1 MPNDIRPDPNAV
13 LAETEKARRGKLK
26 LFLGMAPGVG
36 KTYAMLAEARQV
48 RASGHEILIGWVDTH
63 GRTETQALTEG
74 LDILPRRRA
83 RRGSMEVGAL
93 DIDEILRR
101 RPPIVVIDE
110 MPHSNPP
117 GSRHPKR
124 WQDIEEILDMG
135 IDVWSALNIQ
145 HLESLNGVVA
155 RVTGVTVSETVPDRI
170 FDEAD
175 EVRFIDLP
183 PDDLINRLQA
193 GKIYL
198 PKVVERAKEA
208 FFRKSNLVALREL
221 ALRCMASRMESQIR
235 SERLRST
242 RRSVEDTNYGLL
254 LAMEFVSEEAV
265 REAARLARALSAR
278 WHVVWFDGG
287 FGVDRS
293 ESDAVADLLK
303 FAESL
308 GAVCDNVAGD
318 YGVEVGRY
326 AREHNLS
333 LVAVVAAG
341 GWGLTRRRRQLKRH
355 APELNLIAFA
365 SLGRIHAS
373 LSQRLKIWLSGF
385 TLGFDGYWQAAL
397 VVIALGAF
405 LYPMRE
411 VMEPTNHGMIYLLGV
426 LFAGVRFGSGPAA
439 LAAVLSVIIFD
450 FSVIA
455 PFWSFTVDDSQYII
469 TFAVMLIVGLVAGQ
483 LVGRG
488 RLMAKTAN
496 RREHQTRMLYDA
508 SRELSQTLIVEE
520 ALRVL
525 SGTLLRHLRI
535 ESEFWRPTWPDDEA
549 KREHPDEL
557 ELVRVEAALKGVD
570 PAVVRW
576 CYEHHHPA
584 GAGTQTLAS
593 SPCWYLPMQAGGKVL
608 AVMAVRTAEGSALG
622 DASTRRLVETLATL
636 GAQTL
641 LRLEASA
648 EARQTLISMEAERLR
663 HSLIQSLSHDLRTPI
678 TMLKVAAEGLVAKL
692 RGGRHAGALETAESL
707 LEGSSRM
714 ERLVANLLEMARLQT
729 GAIQLSRCW
738 IPAEELF
745 GTALAEQGERLR
757 GYRVKTEVD
766 EDCPLVYG
774 DEVLLVRVLSNLLD
788 NAVKYCPAGSSIL
801 LSARRRGD
809 LLALTVA
816 DNGPGLPDGDPQRLF
831 DPFRRGR
838 KEASVAGVGL
848 GLAICRTIARAHD
861 AQIYATSSS
870 MGGAAFTLMLPMV
883 PLEEA
888 LDDEEVVLARGREDA
903 DEPLDPPLA
912 ATVCDK
918 TASTVRAA
926 LGKIV
931 VKKQNSDNK
940 TAPSGGNEPTEEV
953 EAGGG
958 RP

>member
-1 MPNDIRPDPNAV
+1 
-13 LAETEKARRGKLK
+13 
-26 LFLGMAPGVG
+26 
-36 KTYAMLAEARQV
+36 
-48 RASGHEILIGWVDTH
+48 
-63 GRTETQALTEG
+63 
-74 LDILPRRRA
+74 
-83 RRGSMEVGAL
+83 
-93 DIDEILRR
+93 
-101 RPPIVVIDE
+101 
-110 MPHSNPP
+110 
-117 GSRHPKR
+117 
-124 WQDIEEILDMG
+124 
-135 IDVWSALNIQ
+135 
-145 HLESLNGVVA
+145 
-155 RVTGVTVSETVPDRI
+155 
-170 FDEAD
+170 
-175 EVRFIDLP
+175 
-183 PDDLINRLQA
+183 
-193 GKIYL
+193 
-198 PKVVERAKEA
+198 
-208 FFRKSNLVALREL
+208 
-221 ALRCMASRMESQIR
+221 
-235 SERLRST
+235 
-242 RRSVEDTNYGLL
+242 
-254 LAMEFVSEEAV
+254 
-265 REAARLARALSAR
+265 
-278 WHVVWFDGG
+278 
-287 FGVDRS
+287 
-293 ESDAVADLLK
+293 
-303 FAESL
+303 
-308 GAVCDNVAGD
+308 
-318 YGVEVGRY
+318 
-326 AREHNLS
+326 
-333 LVAVVAAG
+333 
-341 GWGLTRRRRQLKRH
+341 
-355 APELNLIAFA
+355 
-365 SLGRIHAS
+365 
-373 LSQRLKIWLSGF
+373 
-385 TLGFDGYWQAAL
+385 
-397 VVIALGAF
+397 
-405 LYPMRE
+405 
-411 VMEPTNHGMIYLLGV
+411 
-426 LFAGVRFGSGPAA
+426 
-439 LAAVLSVIIFD
+439 
-450 FSVIA
+450 
-455 PFWSFTVDDSQYII
+455 
-469 TFAVMLIVGLVAGQ
+469 
-483 LVGRG
+483 
-488 RLMAKTAN
+488 MAKTAN

-508 SRELSQTLIVEE
+508 SRELSQTLIVED

-608 AVMAVRTAEGSALG
+608 AVMAVRAAEGSALG

-692 RGGRHAGALETAESL
+692 RGGRNAGALETAESL
-707 LEGSSRM
+707 LEGSTRM

-766 EDCPLVYG
+766 PECPLVYG

-788 NAVKYCPAGSSIL
+788 NAVKYCPEGSSIL

-903 DEPLDPPLA
+903 DEPVDPPLA

-940 TAPSGGNEPTEEV
+940 TVSSGGSEPTEEV